1 MNRLWILIVGVL
13 LFGHSHLSAAEKTFK
28 AVASPFP
35 PLADAALDSNGWF
48 AEICTAA
55 LESQGYRVTLS
66 FAPWARALKKAGQ
79 GHYDGLLPTYWT
91 KERTKLFEYSVPIEA
106 LRTGFFKRKDR
117 TDITFTGDLTKLKD
131 YSISVGRAYSV
142 SDAFDKADFLYKYE
156 VANNVIGLKMLWNN
170 RVDLLVG
177 DELVELYHLGR
188 MNEDSELS
196 GIKDGIIFLDPPL
209 QERVLYMAIPKS
221 TADYEQKLKDFN
233 RGIRHLIEN
242 GVYHEILVRHGVK
255 TQ

>member
-1 MNRLWILIVGVL
+1 MNLFWILIVGVL
-13 LFGHSHLSAAEKTFK
+13 LFSQPHLSAAEKTFK
-28 AVASPFP
+28 AIASPFP

-55 LESQGYRVTLS
+55 LESQGYTVTLS

-91 KERTKLFEYSVPIEA
+91 EERAKLFVYSVPIEA
-106 LRTGFFKRKDR
+106 LRTRFFKRKDR
-117 TDITFTGDLTKLKD
+117 TDIIYTGDLTKMKD
-131 YSISVGRAYSV
+131 YSISVGRGHSV
-142 SDAFDKADFLYKYE
+142 SERFDQADFLYKYE
-156 VANNVIGLKMLWNN
+156 VVNNVIGLKMLWNN

-177 DELVELYHLGR
+177 DEPVELYHLGR
-188 MNEDSELS
+188 MNEEPELS

-209 QERVLYMAIPKS
+209 QERVLYMAIS
-221 TADYEQKLKDFN
+221 RNAADYEQKIKDFN
-233 RGIRHLIEN
+233 LGIRHLIEN
-242 GVYHEILVRHGVK
+242 GAYHDILVKHGVK